1 VPVAG
6 QALVHLLFRTC
17 LLGFAVR
24 GPVIGSEH
32 AYVLTRDWLGA
43 PLAEVAD
50 RDVAL
55 AELARRYL
63 VGHGPATDRD
73 LARWAGITLGDAR
86 RGLAGVRL
94 HDRGDGLVALASA
107 KPVALPQPLLL
118 GPFDPLLLVGEHLQ
132 LVTNNGLFRPFA
144 LVEGRAVATWSVAGG
159 VTVNPFEP
167 LDPAVTVALEAE
179 AADVRRFL
187 GSTRYR

>member
-1 VPVAG
+1 
-6 QALVHLLFRTC
+6 
-17 LLGFAVR
+17 
-24 GPVIGSEH
+24 
-32 AYVLTRDWLGA
+32 
-43 PLAEVAD
+43 LAEVAD

-63 VGHGPATDRD
+63 VGHGPSTDRD

-107 KPVALPQPLLL
+107 KPVALPRPLLL
-118 GPFDPLLLVGEHLQ
+118 GPFDPLLLGWVDRTPVVGEHLE
-132 LVTNNGLFRPFA
+132 LVTTNGLFRAFA
-144 LVEGRAVATWSVAGG
+144 LAEGRAVATWSVAGG

-179 AADVRRFL
+179 ATDVRRFL
-187 GSTRYR
+187 GSSRYR